1 MPSPAP
7 HRAIPAAHQPRF
19 CRSDDENIS
28 SLLSFPPATP
38 SFFDHMSSAGRL
50 SLSNNKH
57 SGQDA
62 RRIVKE
68 AMATCAQSHC
78 LDNLPCHQAD
88 NMEQSACSSER
99 PSMGSRSR
107 LQEKLSK
114 SITRRHSM
122 KENPASIGDAG
133 RLVCIEAAG
142 KGSQW
147 KYFVAKQ
154 GKKAS
159 SIFQVV
165 DTKPNQNPFSD
176 LAAFMRSCVYPE
188 GYPESVSSSYTP
200 YMHWRALKYFFGG
213 AMSVFTTR
221 SLLHALGVSHGAA
234 STAVAA
240 NWVIKDG
247 AGRVGKMLFARH
259 GKKFDCDM
267 KQLRFMGDLLMEFGA
282 AVELAT
288 VAAPTFFLPLACAA
302 NVAKNVAAVT
312 STSTRASIYRAFARG
327 ENIGDVT
334 AKGECISNIADLLG
348 TGLGIFISKRNPS
361 LMATFM
367 VLSCGYLCCSYQEV
381 KAVVLPTLNRARFG
395 VAVQSFLNT
404 GRVPSLSEGNA
415 KESIFILPW
424 ASNKPTVLGARVN
437 EAFENPHKF
446 LDLLPFFKKENY
458 LVTYHASKRRVY
470 VVLKEKANSE
480 DVLRATFHAQVV
492 ANVLQRPLSCDSKS
506 GNVHGE
512 SSDCLAELK
521 RSCKSDMGMEAA
533 IRESCKHVTELYE
546 KFKHQAQSE
555 GWIFGES
562 LLNPGIARLCA
573 WRGERERERENF

>member
-7 HRAIPAAHQPRF
+7 CRGIPAAHHQHRF
-19 CRSDDENIS
+19 HALDDEKA
-28 SLLSFPPATP
+28 SLSYPVAPT
-38 SFFDHMSSAGRL
+38 SFDHMSSGARF
-50 SLSNNKH
+50 SLSHNKQ
-57 SGQDA
+57 SGQDVH
-62 RRIVKE
+62 RIVKE

-78 LDNLPCHQAD
+78 LDDFPCHQPE
-88 NMEQSACSSER
+88 NMEQTARTSER
-99 PSMGSRSR
+99 PSMASRSR

-114 SITRRHSM
+114 NITKRHSI
-122 KENPASIGDAG
+122 KENSASTGDAG
-133 RLVCIEAAG
+133 RVICVEVAG
-142 KGSQW
+142 RGTQW

-154 GKKAS
+154 GSGKKAS

-176 LAAFMRSCVYPE
+176 LAAFLRSCIYPE

-213 AMSVFTTR
+213 AMGVFTTR
-221 SLLHALGVSHGAA
+221 SLLHALGVSQGAA

-247 AGRVGKMLFARH
+247 AGRIGKMLFARH

-312 STSTRASIYRAFARG
+312 STSTRASIYKAFARG

-381 KAVVLPTLNRARFG
+381 KSVVLPTLNRARFG
-395 VAVQSFLNT
+395 VAVQSFLTT
-404 GRVPSLSEGNA
+404 GRVPSLSEGNE
-415 KESIFILPW
+415 KESIFLFPW
-424 ASNKPTVLGARVN
+424 ARNKPTVLGARVN
-437 EAFENPHKF
+437 EAFESPHKF
-446 LDLLPFFKKENY
+446 LNLLPLFQKENY
-458 LVTYHASKRRVY
+458 LVTYNASKKRTY

-480 DVLRATFHAQVV
+480 DVIRATFHAQVV
-492 ANVLQRPLSCDSKS
+492 ANILQRPLSCS
-506 GNVHGE
+506 GNVE
-512 SSDCLAELK
+512 IKSSDCLSELK
-521 RSCKSDMGMEAA
+521 RNCKSDMGVEAA
-533 IRESCKHVTELYE
+533 IRESCKHVTELFE
-546 KFKHQAQSE
+546 GFKNQAQSE

-562 LLNPGIARLCA
+562 LLNPGIARLCV
-573 WRGERERERENF
+573 WKTV